1 MIKEQF
7 IKQRME
13 IDKVTRKYFD
23 KNYIV
28 IECDCG
34 KSYCN
39 GWRCLTKSDINDENL
54 FNYIKKIENEKKQF
68 ISWLEDKIKEYQ
80 EELSNSWMEDEEND
94 FSFELKIKIEM
105 LKEVL
110 DFVNKGGK
118 DE

>member
-1 MIKEQF
+1 MDKEEF

-28 IECDCG
+28 IECTCG

-39 GWRCLTKSDINDENL
+39 GWCCLTKDDVDEDL
-54 FNYIKKIENEKKQF
+54 FNYIKKIKNEKQQL
-68 ISWLEDKIKEYQ
+68 ISFLEDKVKEYK
-80 EELSNSWMEDEEND
+80 ENEIVYKKD
-94 FSFELKIKIEM
+94 KLPILKIYSKA
-105 LKEVL
+105 KKKAFQEVL

-118 DE
+118 